1 MNSATTARED
11 VQRVSI
17 DTINDWKR
25 IKSNFSS
32 AAFAALDEILE
43 ASGGSVDKDA
53 LLPHVDQFIQ
63 KTFEIARA
71 NVRVNG
77 RNLDEVPESEED
89 SETFDEGLDR
99 RIWSLGEQC
108 MQWDVDI
115 SKKRR
120 ERPLEVE
127 RLLKDLLSRLD
138 EDEPME
144 EDTEVEVDEE
154 ALIPSHL
161 DELATETNDIC
172 EELDH
177 LVPIQSQRLETLLN
191 TQNELR
197 KSKIL

>member
-1 MNSATTARED
+1 
-11 VQRVSI
+11 
-17 DTINDWKR
+17 
-25 IKSNFSS
+25 
-32 AAFAALDEILE
+32 
-43 ASGGSVDKDA
+43 
-53 LLPHVDQFIQ
+53 
-63 KTFEIARA
+63 
-71 NVRVNG
+71 VRVNG
-77 RNLDEVPESEED
+77 RNLDEVPESEEGASPLCSRFWACIDDGFLD

-154 ALIPSHL
+154 GEVPPSP
-161 DELATETNDIC
+161 APC
-172 EELDH
+172 F
-177 LVPIQSQRLETLLN
+177 
-191 TQNELR
+191 
-197 KSKIL
+197 